1 MYPFIFS
8 IIWYFSSEKRKD
20 FGMTFAESI
29 SEATKNVEKLYGT
42 EDIVAINIEEL
53 GDHEGDYAAFTINKN
68 IYDELKKEY
77 GDTNDFPS

>member
-8 IIWYFSSEKRKD
+8 IIWYFDTEKRKD

-29 SEATKNVEKLYGT
+29 SEATKNVEKLYGI

-53 GDHEGDYAAFTINKN
+53 GDHDGDYTAFTINKN
-68 IYDELKKEY
+68 IYDELRKEY
-77 GDTNDFPS
+77 GNTNDFTS